1 MISLD
6 TIVQE
11 SYDRTMLCEGGCGG
25 HINHIF
31 EDGNLTFAEIRD
43 IFKNV
48 FQGKTQLSEKV
59 DGLALSIT
67 YKDGKFGVARDKKS
81 LKDPMDI
88 AKLTDKYCDK
98 KEVREAFTASV
109 KDLSDALSSLDQVQ
123 LNKVFAN
130 GQNFM
135 RCEIIYPPCKNVL
148 DYGNKCF
155 LVLHGLDVYNNLFDK
170 VSEDQEQA
178 NRLFEMLRKHK
189 ALQQE
194 TFEITKPNILRIK
207 NSVDADEALASLM
220 QDLEALVK
228 GNGWK
233 CSVNDYVKD
242 RYSSYIVDCALKSG
256 IDVGRNSDF
265 VNELVARLSNVS
277 GRRPT
282 KTDLITYAKKDGIDY
297 KAQNYRDMMAYLE
310 ETAAETNAEIIKPV
324 ERLCIKAGVS
334 LIKNL
339 QGFMAADPS
348 KTAQKMLSELDQAV
362 AAIEEDETLT
372 PEKIKIF
379 KRNIDKLAGYHEGMP
394 SEGVVFIY
402 KGKPYKMTSLFGPIN
417 QITGI
422 LRYK

>member
-130 GQNFM
+130 G
-135 RCEIIYPPCKNVL
+135 
-148 DYGNKCF
+148 
-155 LVLHGLDVYNNLFDK
+155 
-170 VSEDQEQA
+170 
-178 NRLFEMLRKHK
+178 
-189 ALQQE
+189 
-194 TFEITKPNILRIK
+194 
-207 NSVDADEALASLM
+207 
-220 QDLEALVK
+220 
-228 GNGWK
+228 
-233 CSVNDYVKD
+233 
-242 RYSSYIVDCALKSG
+242 
-256 IDVGRNSDF
+256 
-265 VNELVARLSNVS
+265 
-277 GRRPT
+277 
-282 KTDLITYAKKDGIDY
+282 
-297 KAQNYRDMMAYLE
+297 
-310 ETAAETNAEIIKPV
+310 
-324 ERLCIKAGVS
+324 
-334 LIKNL
+334 
-339 QGFMAADPS
+339 
-348 KTAQKMLSELDQAV
+348 
-362 AAIEEDETLT
+362 
-372 PEKIKIF
+372 
-379 KRNIDKLAGYHEGMP
+379 
-394 SEGVVFIY
+394 
-402 KGKPYKMTSLFGPIN
+402 
-417 QITGI
+417 
-422 LRYK
+422 